1 MRRCCGWMVLAG
13 PIMLLAGSA
22 RHANALQTPVLGPD
36 SFLVAVPIRDTSE
49 IQRELGSAIQ
59 AKSQAEH
66 DRARAEEL
74 RASARARMTRKE
86 GDIDAIKAR
95 EKIAKDEKRSADVV
109 ALQAEKK
116 AAERE
121 KDLIERRES
130 LREAEI
136 ELEKKRAEL
145 AEVRRQALELELQL
159 AVRRLQRE
167 PPAGG
172 AGPDDARTRQVLG
185 DLEKRTLEMQRE
197 EADKSK
203 EVADRRKDIIKKRLE
218 ILEAQRKFVGGT

>member
-1 MRRCCGWMVLAG
+1 MGSCGWMVRAG
-13 PIMLLAGSA
+13 PILLLTAFG
-22 RHANALQTPVLGPD
+22 RQANAVQAPVLGPD

-49 IQRELGSAIQ
+49 IQRDLGSAIQ

-74 RASARARMTRKE
+74 RASARARMTRKQ

-95 EKIAKDEKRSADVV
+95 EKTAKDEKRSAAVV

-121 KDLIERRES
+121 KDLIGRRES

-159 AVRRLQRE
+159 TLRRLQRE
-167 PPAGG
+167 PAAGR

-185 DLEKRTLEMQRE
+185 DLERRTLEMQRDE
-197 EADKSK
+197 VDKSK
-203 EVADRRKDIIKKRLE
+203 EVADRRKDIIKRRLE
-218 ILEAQRKFVGGT
+218 ILDAQRKFVGGT

>member
-1 MRRCCGWMVLAG
+1 MRRCGWVVLAG
-13 PIMLLAGSA
+13 PIMLLAGGA
-22 RHANALQTPVLGPD
+22 RQAHGQGPALGPD
-36 SFLVAVPIRDTSE
+36 SFLVAVTIRDTSE
-49 IQRELGSAIQ
+49 IQRDLGSAIQ
-59 AKSQAEH
+59 ARTQAER

-86 GDIDAIKAR
+86 RDIDAIKAR
-95 EKIAKDEKRSADVV
+95 EKVAKDQKRSADVV

-121 KDLIERRES
+121 KDLIQRRGS
-130 LREAEI
+130 LREGEI

-159 AVRRLQRE
+159 ALRRLEQRSV
-167 PPAGG
+167 PGG
-172 AGPDDARTRQVLG
+172 VGPVDARTRQVLG
-185 DLEKRTLEMQRE
+185 ELDRRTLERQRE

-218 ILEAQRKFVGGT
+218 ILDAQRKFVGGT

>member
-1 MRRCCGWMVLAG
+1 MRSCGWVVLAG
-13 PIMLLAGSA
+13 PILLLAGSGRPA
-22 RHANALQTPVLGPD
+22 SALQTPVLGPD

-74 RASARARMTRKE
+74 RASARARTTRKE
-86 GDIDAIKAR
+86 REIDAIKAR
-95 EKIAKDEKRSADVV
+95 EKVAKDEKRSADVV
-109 ALQAEKK
+109 ALQAERK

-121 KDLIERRES
+121 KDLIKRRES
-130 LREAEI
+130 LRESEI
-136 ELEKKRAEL
+136 ELEKKQGEL
-145 AEVRRQALELELQL
+145 ADLRRRALELELQL
-159 AVRRLQRE
+159 AIRRLDQGAA
-167 PPAGG
+167 AGRG
-172 AGPDDARTRQVLG
+172 GPEDARTRQVLG
-185 DLEKRTLEMQRE
+185 DLEQRTLEVQRE

-218 ILEAQRKFVGGT
+218 ILDAQRKFVGGS

>member
-1 MRRCCGWMVLAG
+1 MRGCGWVVLAG
-13 PIMLLAGSA
+13 SIMLLAGGA
-22 RHANALQTPVLGPD
+22 RQAHGQGPALGPD

-49 IQRELGSAIQ
+49 IQRDLGSAIQ
-59 AKSQAEH
+59 ARTQAER

-86 GDIDAIKAR
+86 RDIDAIKAR
-95 EKIAKDEKRSADVV
+95 EKVAKDEKRSADVV

-121 KDLIERRES
+121 KDLIQRRGS
-130 LREAEI
+130 LREGEI

-159 AVRRLQRE
+159 ALRRLEQRAV
-167 PPAGG
+167 PGG
-172 AGPDDARTRQVLG
+172 VGPEDARTRQVLG
-185 DLEKRTLEMQRE
+185 ELERRTLEMQRE

-218 ILEAQRKFVGGT
+218 ILDAQRKFVGGT

>member
-1 MRRCCGWMVLAG
+1 MRCCGWAVLAG
-13 PIMLLAGSA
+13 PILLVMASGRQA
-22 RHANALQTPVLGPD
+22 QAVQTPVLGPD

-74 RASARARMTRKE
+74 RVSARARMARKSGE
-86 GDIDAIKAR
+86 INAIKAR
-95 EKIAKDEKRSADVV
+95 EKVAKDEKRSADVV

-116 AAERE
+116 ALERE

-136 ELEKKRAEL
+136 ELEKKQGEL
-145 AEVRRQALELELQL
+145 AEVKRQALELEIQL
-159 AVRRLQRE
+159 AIRRLQQER
-167 PPAGG
+167 ADGR
-172 AGPDDARTRQVLG
+172 AGPDDARTRQVLN
-185 DLEKRTLEMQRE
+185 DLEKRTLERQRD

-218 ILEAQRKFVGGT
+218 ILDAQRKFAGGT